1 MQARMLEIDT
11 PGGFEPYFEE
21 LAAAI
26 PEGAAVNPS
35 VVVAIQRKYDTYPPD
50 L

>member
-1 MQARMLEIDT
+1 MLEIDT

-26 PEGAAVNPS
+26 PEGASVNPS